1 MTTDI
6 KNNKTVNTTTT
17 NHSDGTELV
26 PAEVGARQER
36 EGNEPPNEPVA
47 KEKANTEQPDVK
59 TTKGYTVDRQGL
71 VNNYPTTPDIYGQKE
86 RRVGFTE
93 YAEMVNGRA
102 AMIGFVSLLLLELI
116 TGEGFLS
123 FLSHL

>member
-6 KNNKTVNTTTT
+6 HNNKTTT
-17 NHSDGTELV
+17 NYSDGSELI
-26 PAEVGARQER
+26 PAEVNARAQR
-36 EGNEPPNEPVA
+36 EGNEPPNRPPA
-47 KEKANTEQPDVK
+47 KENAAAQQPDVK
-59 TTKGYTVDRQGL
+59 TTKGYTVDQQGL
-71 VNNYPTTPDIYGQKE
+71 VNNYPTTPDMYVQKQ

-102 AMIGFVSLLLLELI
+102 AMIGFVCLLLLELI
-116 TGEGFLS
+116 TGEGFLE